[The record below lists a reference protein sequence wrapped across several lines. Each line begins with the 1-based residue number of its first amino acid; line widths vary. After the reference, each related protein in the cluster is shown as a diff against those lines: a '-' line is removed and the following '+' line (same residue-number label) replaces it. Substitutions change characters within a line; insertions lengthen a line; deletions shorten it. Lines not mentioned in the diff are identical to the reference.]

1 MPQSEMLTV
10 SASYELLVNS
20 GEVQPDPA
28 QKTITKSLD
37 QVLDYVRNRRVAS
50 KSNALGWLF
59 AKRQK
64 KDAPTKGIYI
74 HGSVGR
80 GKTMLMDMFY
90 ELVPAKRKKR
100 IHFNDFMADVHN
112 RIHAHRQKFQA
123 GESREKD
130 PIPPVASQLFAEA
143 WILCFDEFSVTDI
156 TDAMILSRLFEQ
168 LFSKGCVLIATS
180 NVEPVNLY
188 KDGLSRELF
197 LPFIDLLNEHVDVL
211 SLDSPTDY
219 RMEKTNQLP
228 VYLTPLN
235 DDTRSKMDEAWS
247 LVTAGKTITET
258 YEIENK
264 GRKIPVPAS
273 VTGTARFSFN
283 DLCAKP
289 LGASD
294 YIAITGEFHTVVLDD
309 VPQLGNHKR
318 NESKRFITLIDILYD
333 KKIRLF
339 ISAEKPADDLYEGE
353 RGTEA
358 FEFARTA
365 SRLFEMQSAEYLES
379 IENS

>member
-20 GEVQPDPA
+20 GDVQTDPA
-28 QKTITKSLD
+28 QKNIAKSLD
-37 QVLDYVRNRRVAS
+37 QVLDYIRNRRVSS
-50 KSNALGWLF
+50 KSSALGWLF

-64 KDAPTKGIYI
+64 KETQKGLYI

-112 RIHAHRQKFQA
+112 RIHAHRQKFQN

-130 PIPPVASQLFAEA
+130 PIPPVASQLFADA

-168 LFSKGCVLIATS
+168 LFSKGCILIATS

-197 LPFIDLLNEHVDVL
+197 LPFIDLLDDHVDVL

-235 DDTRSKMDEAWS
+235 EETRAKMDEAWS
-247 LVTAGKTITET
+247 LVTAGKLVTDS

-264 GRKIPVPAS
+264 GRKIAVPAS
-273 VTGTARFSFN
+273 VTGCARFSFD

-294 YIAITGEFHTVVLDD
+294 YIAIAEVFNTIVLDD
-309 VPQLGNHKR
+309 VPQLGNQKR
-318 NESKRFITLIDILYD
+318 NESKRFITLIDVLYD

-339 ISAEKPADDLYEGE
+339 VSAEKLADELYEGE

-379 IENS
+379 LEIS

>member
-10 SASYELLVNS
+10 SASYELLVKAD
-20 GEVQPDPA
+20 EVQPDPA
-28 QKTITKSLD
+28 QKTIIKSLD
-37 QVLDYVRNRRVAS
+37 QVLDYIRNRRVAS

-64 KDAPTKGIYI
+64 KDTPTKGLYI

-112 RIHAHRQKFQA
+112 RIHLHRQKFQA

-168 LFSKGCVLIATS
+168 LFSKGCILIATS

-197 LPFIDLLNEHVDVL
+197 LPFIDLLDEHVDVL

-228 VYLTPLN
+228 IYLSPLN
-235 DDTRSKMDEAWS
+235 DATQAKMDEAWS
-247 LVTAGKTITET
+247 LVTAGKTITST
-258 YEIENK
+258 HEIENK
-264 GRKIPVPAS
+264 GRK
-273 VTGTARFSFN
+273 
-283 DLCAKP
+283 
-289 LGASD
+289 
-294 YIAITGEFHTVVLDD
+294 
-309 VPQLGNHKR
+309 
-318 NESKRFITLIDILYD
+318 
-333 KKIRLF
+333 
-339 ISAEKPADDLYEGE
+339 
-353 RGTEA
+353 
-358 FEFARTA
+358 
-365 SRLFEMQSAEYLES
+365 
-379 IENS
+379 